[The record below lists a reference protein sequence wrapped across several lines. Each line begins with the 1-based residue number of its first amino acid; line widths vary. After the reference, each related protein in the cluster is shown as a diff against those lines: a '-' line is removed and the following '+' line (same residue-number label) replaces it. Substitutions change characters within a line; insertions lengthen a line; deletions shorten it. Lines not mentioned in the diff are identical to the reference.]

1 MRREGLSRSKDDVH
15 EHQVIETDKKGFT
28 SDLKQDVLCHFCS
41 ILEPGLEGVGRGVAP
56 ASLDQLEGR
65 VTRNGKHDV
74 VRVKVSSLVDSLAEN
89 YKKIKISE
97 NILLDF

>member
-15 EHQVIETDKKGFT
+15 EHQVIETEGFT
-28 SDLKQDVLCHFCS
+28 SDLKQDALCHFCS

-65 VTRNGKHDV
+65 VTRDGKNDV

-89 YKKIKISE
+89 DNK
-97 NILLDF
+97 NQNQ